1 MKEER
6 ERSTILESGNFGG
19 NMPGFFV
26 PSGHPPGTTFHS
38 ASGSG
43 RHIPDN
49 GFPMQVLESKKKIVI
64 RANIQNLSRDHLEI
78 FITSKEVIIW
88 SYFQS
93 PVKQGNSGKDTE
105 WRVIYRK
112 YPLSTAVDPASSRA
126 SFWEGLLRI
135 EMAKCDLAV
144 TEGQRKLPI
153 MEGRPRDVL
162 RGP

>member
-6 ERSTILESGNFGG
+6 ERSTILESGNFGV

-26 PSGHPPGTTFHS
+26 PSGNPPGITFHS
-38 ASGSG
+38 ASASG
-43 RHIPDN
+43 TPIPDN
-49 GFPMQVLESKKKIVI
+49 GFPMQVLENKKKIVI

-78 FITSKEVIIW
+78 FITSKEIIIW
-88 SYFQS
+88 SHFQS
-93 PVKQGNSGKDTE
+93 HVKQGNSGKDTE
-105 WRVIYRK
+105 WHVVYRK
-112 YPLSTAVDPASSRA
+112 YPLSTTVEPASGRA

-135 EMAKCDLAV
+135 EMSKCDLAV
-144 TEGQRKLPI
+144 TEGERKLPI